1 MEELGFVNGLFSY
14 NRILSLYSQ
23 MCSYSS
29 ERDGRKGID
38 SKIYIF
44 NIWLDSYAAPIL
56 TMDYHFYAVKEN
68 VFNQD

>member
-1 MEELGFVNGLFSY
+1 MNVLFSY

-23 MCSYSS
+23 MCSYSRK
-29 ERDGRKGID
+29 EMGEKGID

-56 TMDYHFYAVKEN
+56 TMDNHFYAVEEN